1 MSLSVA
7 RGEIVGL
14 VGESGCGKST
24 LARLALRL
32 VDPDAGRILFDGTDV
47 TGLSGAALAGFR
59 RRIQLVF
66 QDPLGSLNPRSTI
79 RALLEDPLRV
89 NRIGSRDERRRQV
102 EAIAARVRLPLPLLD
117 RYPHE
122 ISGGQHQRVG
132 IARAL
137 ALAPDLVVCD
147 EPVSSLDVSIRAQIV
162 NLMLDLQ
169 AEFGLS
175 YLFISHDM
183 AVVER
188 ISHRVAVMY
197 LGQIVEMGPRRAI
210 FENPRHPYTRKL
222 LAAVPVA
229 DPARRRRK
237 RELSSEEIPSPFR
250 AVGDE
255 PVVAPLEQIGPGHFV
270 AVHRVGGAY

>member
-1 MSLSVA
+1 MTLLALERVSKSFGAGRRRRLAVDGVSLSVA

-122 ISGGQHQRVG
+122 ISGGQRQRVG

-162 NLMLDLQ
+162 NLLLDLRRESGV
-169 AEFGLS
+169 AL
-175 YLFISHDM
+175 LFISHDL
-183 AVVER
+183 ALVRRVAD
-188 ISHRVAVMY
+188 RVAVMRN
-197 LGQIVEMGPRRAI
+197 GAIVG
-210 FENPRHPYTRKL
+210 L
-222 LAAVPVA
+222 LIPV
-229 DPARRRRK
+229 
-237 RELSSEEIPSPFR
+237 
-250 AVGDE
+250 
-255 PVVAPLEQIGPGHFV
+255 
-270 AVHRVGGAY
+270 